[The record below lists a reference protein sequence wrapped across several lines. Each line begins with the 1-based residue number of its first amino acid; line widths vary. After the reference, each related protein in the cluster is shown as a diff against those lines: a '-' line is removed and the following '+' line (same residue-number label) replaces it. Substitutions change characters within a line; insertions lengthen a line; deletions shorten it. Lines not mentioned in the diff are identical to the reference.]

1 MDYYEEKL
9 KYVKDLNYLITEAYQ
24 VSKQVD
30 CDRILN
36 KDQVD
41 YLLVLYETIADTM
54 EATNPVV
61 FILDDSLEYDGPEN
75 KDVIDLIAESSKYS
89 QHTNIDKIEEYLQEN
104 GIVHYNRTFKTLIL
118 EIIRRLKKLKE
129 LHNS

>member
-30 CDRILN
+30 YDRILN

-89 QHTNIDKIEEYLQEN
+89 QHTNIDKIAEYLQEN
-104 GIVHYNRTFKTLIL
+104 GFVHYNRTFKTLIL

-129 LHNS
+129 WHNS

>member
-30 CDRILN
+30 YDHILN

-41 YLLVLYETIADTM
+41 YLLILYETIADTM

-129 LHNS
+129 FHNS

>member
-1 MDYYEEKL
+1 MNYYEEKIGF
-9 KYVKDLNYLITEAYQ
+9 VNDLNHLITEAYQ

-30 CDRILN
+30 HDRILN

-89 QHTNIDKIEEYLQEN
+89 QHTNIDKIAEHLREH
-104 GIVHYNRTFKTLIL
+104 GFVHYNRTFKTLIL

-129 LHNS
+129 WHDS